1 MVTRGDGNPVDGRG
15 AVPLAPPAEESHPA
29 RPMAADELRAALTRA
44 AYPRSARWDPQWML
58 ENVMGPNVLW
68 LAEAIAPALA
78 LSPGMRVLDLG
89 CGKAISSI
97 FLASEFG
104 VRVWAAD
111 LWIAA
116 EENLARIR
124 AGGREDDVVPVR
136 VEAHALP
143 FPEGHFDAIVSLDA
157 YHYFG
162 TDDLYVG
169 YVSRFLKP
177 GGRLGI
183 VSPGLAQEIAEP
195 PAELR
200 PYWQWEFCSFHSAD
214 WWRRHWAKTGQ
225 LHVEVADMLPDGWRE
240 WLAWSEVCARAGV
253 GMPEAA
259 AREAEMLRADAGR
272 LLGFV
277 RIVGRR
283 P

>member
-1 MVTRGDGNPVDGRG
+1 
-15 AVPLAPPAEESHPA
+15 
-29 RPMAADELRAALTRA
+29 MAADALEAALTLA

-58 ENVMGPNVLW
+58 DNVMGPNPLW

-78 LSPGMRVLDLG
+78 LRPGMRVLDLG

-111 LWIAA
+111 LWIAP
-116 EENLARIR
+116 EENLERIR
-124 AGGREDDVVPVR
+124 AAGREDDVVPVR

-169 YVSRFLKP
+169 YVSRFLGP

-183 VSPGLAQEIAEP
+183 VSPGLTHEIAEP
-195 PAELR
+195 PAALR
-200 PYWQWEFCSFHSAD
+200 PFWQWEFCSFHSAD
-214 WWRRHWAKTGQ
+214 WWRRHWAKTGR
-225 LHVEVADMLPDGWRE
+225 LDVEVADMLPDGWRH
-240 WLAWSEVCARAGV
+240 WLDWSEACARAEA

-277 RIVGRR
+277 RVVGRR
-283 P
+283 PEAA